1 MRYILMA
8 NRLMV
13 LFIVVLLSTSTV
25 WGLDA
30 AAKEEAWE
38 KFGISAGYFI
48 SNVDST
54 VRLGTAV
61 GVEIDVEDLFGLD
74 STMSVFRVG
83 ALWRFSEN
91 RRHRLDV
98 SWFSLSRDSS
108 KRILED
114 ITFENDEGEM
124 VTIEAGTGV
133 EANFDI
139 DIVQLF
145 YRYSFLQDDRIDL
158 SAGIGLYIMPIDLG
172 FSAGGG
178 LSNEQ
183 ASADFIAPLPVV
195 GVSMDVLLAPQWYFR
210 SGAQVFYVEYENF
223 TGSLLTV
230 DAAVEYKPWQH
241 IGIGVGFDAL
251 DIRVK
256 AEGEDWPEVD
266 LNGKVR
272 FNYTGLQLY
281 LRYFY

>member
-1 MRYILMA
+1 MA

-30 AAKEEAWE
+30 AAKEEPWE

-54 VRLGTAV
+54 VRLGTGV

-91 RRHRLDV
+91 RRHRLDL

-114 ITFENDEGEM
+114 ITFENDEGET
-124 VTIEAGTGV
+124 VTIESGTDV

-139 DIVQLF
+139 DIFQLF

-158 SAGIGLYIMPIDLG
+158 TAGIGLYIMPIDLG

-256 AEGEDWPEVD
+256 ADGEDWPEVD

>member
-1 MRYILMA
+1 MRYLLIA
-8 NRLMV
+8 NQLVV
-13 LFIVVLLSTSTV
+13 LFFVLILNTTIV

-30 AAKEEAWE
+30 SAKEEPWE

-48 SNVDST
+48 SNVDT
-54 VRLGTAV
+54 AVRLGAGI
-61 GVEIDVEDLFGLD
+61 GVDIDIEDLFGLD
-74 STMSVFRVG
+74 STTSVFRVG
-83 ALWRFSEN
+83 ALWRFTDN
-91 RRHRLDV
+91 RRHRLDL
-98 SWFSLSRDSS
+98 SWFSLNRDSS

-114 ITFENDEGEM
+114 ITFENEEGET
-124 VTIEAGTGV
+124 VTIEADTTV
-133 EANFDI
+133 DAFFDL
-139 DIVQLF
+139 DIFQLF
-145 YRYSFLQDDRIDL
+145 YRYSFLQDDRLDL
-158 SAGIGLYIMPIDLG
+158 AAGIGLYIMPIDLG
-172 FSAGGG
+172 LSAGG
-178 LSNEQ
+178 LVNER

-195 GVSMDVLLAPQWYFR
+195 GISMDVLLAPRWYFR

-251 DIRVK
+251 DIRIK
-256 AEGEDWPEVD
+256 ADGEDWPEID